1 MRKQRLKFHGQ
12 IKRMA
17 PTRLTKQILVPYKIR
32 IKVKTEPIKCIASSE
47 ENLIRASITQADVTD
62 RKILRQK
69 IFDWKVD
76 QKEIRKETATLWSDE
91 RKRLHSER
99 MEQIWAQSKANQQK

>member
-1 MRKQRLKFHGQ
+1 MKKFINDGMRKQRLKFHGQ

-76 QKEIRKETATLWSDE
+76 
-91 RKRLHSER
+91 
-99 MEQIWAQSKANQQK
+99 